1 MWHNIDNIQINV
13 LETKIF
19 NKKQINFTQ
28 RLSFRVLASAEQMC
42 FKQSDECLMFGS
54 PYQQALPIWQP
65 AWPTWMLMTSLIVLV
80 NWRHWPHT
88 VDMAVVQTVTPTTNY
103 SQENIQLFIDE
114 LILESKNRIT
124 RSLVKQLN
132 ISGRATVSVS
142 REMFSLHCSHFSLL
156 FSISIRESLILSC
169 SISSR

>member
-1 MWHNIDNIQINV
+1 
-13 LETKIF
+13 
-19 NKKQINFTQ
+19 
-28 RLSFRVLASAEQMC
+28 
-42 FKQSDECLMFGS
+42 
-54 PYQQALPIWQP
+54 
-65 AWPTWMLMTSLIVLV
+65 MTSLIVLV
-80 NWRHWPHT
+80 NWRQWPHT